1 VHNFLKDFVKL
12 LPKYLRE
19 DLCFRDLRTGCRLGL
34 QVDLPGDLTNLWA
47 DDRQIVALNKA
58 LDSPAPIVVV
68 SMKL

>member
-1 VHNFLKDFVKL
+1 MLFLKDFVKL
-12 LPKYLRE
+12 LPKYLRD
-19 DLCFRDLRTGCRLGL
+19 DLCFRDLRTGCRVG

-58 LDSPAPIVVV
+58 LDSLAPIVVV

>member
-1 VHNFLKDFVKL
+1 MHNFLKDFVKL
-12 LPKYLRE
+12 LPIYLRV
-19 DLCFRDLRTGCRLGL
+19 DPCFRDLSTGCRLG

-58 LDSPAPIVVV
+58 LDSHAPIVVV

>member
-1 VHNFLKDFVKL
+1 MHNFLKDFVKL

-19 DLCFRDLRTGCRLGL
+19 DLCFRDLSTGSRVG

-58 LDSPAPIVVV
+58 LDSPAPILVV

>member
-1 VHNFLKDFVKL
+1 MHNFLKGFVQL
-12 LPKYLRE
+12 LTKYLRE
-19 DLCFRDLRTGCRLGL
+19 DLCFRDLRTGCRVG
-34 QVDLPGDLTNLWA
+34 QVDQPSGLTNLWA

>member
-1 VHNFLKDFVKL
+1 MSSAHFPERFCQAITEISERGSLSPRPEN
-12 LPKYLRE
+12 R
-19 DLCFRDLRTGCRLGL
+19 L

-58 LDSPAPIVVV
+58 LDSPAPILVV

>member
-1 VHNFLKDFVKL
+1 MIE
-12 LPKYLRE
+12 Y
-19 DLCFRDLRTGCRLGL
+19 LCFRDLRTGCRVG